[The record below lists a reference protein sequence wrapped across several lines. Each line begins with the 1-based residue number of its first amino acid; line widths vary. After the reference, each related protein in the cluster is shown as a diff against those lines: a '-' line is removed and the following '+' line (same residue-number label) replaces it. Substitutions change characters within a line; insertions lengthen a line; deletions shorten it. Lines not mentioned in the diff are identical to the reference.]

1 MKIGSNLD
9 DAVKAEKNPH
19 STDKIRSIHGFRIGW
34 RGPDSLSV
42 DPDPCIGWHGCRAVK
57 VQGQVTPNLESFTPY
72 FGDLTKVINGILVL
86 LDTFVVDLI
95 ANGAMYYV

>member
-1 MKIGSNLD
+1 M
-9 DAVKAEKNPH
+9 DAGLSK
-19 STDKIRSIHGFRIGW
+19 SRGRS
-34 RGPDSLSV
+34 P
-42 DPDPCIGWHGCRAVK
+42 
-57 VQGQVTPNLESFTPY
+57 PNLESFTPY